1 MNLLLLSV
9 AVFSGHLLFGSV
21 RTLWMN
27 EEKMETVY
35 TALGK
40 STILR
45 FIETPDRIVIGD
57 QNSYKIEFTGNTV
70 AVKPTGGKET
80 NLFIYTGTKAFG
92 FILRDGGSTYD
103 DLIHIRRKPMTKNR
117 YTLKEVSPQTD
128 VSLILR
134 KIQTLDFSRPTV
146 MVSLFVKN
154 LPKERK
160 LYVTQ
165 KGKRIKR
172 QKSYVKDNEVRIIF
186 WPNREKTFAVV
197 LKYREHTKTLE
208 AIWKE

>member
-45 FIETPDRIVIGD
+45 FIETPDRIVVGD

-92 FILRDGGSTYD
+92 FILRDGRKHLRRFDTY
-103 DLIHIRRKPMTKNR
+103 P
-117 YTLKEVSPQTD
+117 PQTHD
-128 VSLILR
+128 KKSLHPQRSLTSNRRVSHFKKNSNLGFFPSYGDGLALCKKSSKRTETLR
-134 KIQTLDFSRPTV
+134 YP
-146 MVSLFVKN
+146 
-154 LPKERK
+154 
-160 LYVTQ
+160 
-165 KGKRIKR
+165 KGKED
-172 QKSYVKDNEVRIIF
+172 Q
-186 WPNREKTFAVV
+186 A
-197 LKYREHTKTLE
+197 
-208 AIWKE
+208 AKELR